1 MIAES
6 VSARNGSWL
15 VVVREGDVGMYCR
28 FHGLEERALQS
39 AIGVFGQLRC
49 FTGSID
55 WQTSAL
61 EARRLVVEGAAT
73 MAAWRLS

>member
-6 VSARNGSWL
+6 IYARDGSWL
-15 VVVREGDVGMYCR
+15 VVVREGDVGMCCR

-39 AIGVFGQLRC
+39 AIGFFGQLRA

-61 EARRLVVEGAAT
+61 EARRLVVDGAAT
-73 MAAWRLS
+73 MAAWRLA